1 MAGAFVLVGMRTRP
15 AAAAFALHLA
25 IGLLA
30 VQCQQGDA
38 LRRCPESVLDAFL
51 LAVVLVFA
59 PAR

>member
-1 MAGAFVLVGMRTRP
+1 MLVGMRTRP